1 MMLQQPH
8 LGLLHFCLKHAWS
21 LSPIPQGTLEKPQ
34 ESLEHPFCYLTHSTS
49 ISSADLQGLTC
60 SISSNPIPGIFLASS
75 RQLPDIMALSLSIHI
90 WLWTKEE
97 EGVSLLFRI
106 RGMGS
111 QFMGTEFIE
120 VHSKK
125 LAYITC
131 IYRRHRDMGRE
142 EEG

>member
-1 MMLQQPH
+1 M
-8 LGLLHFCLKHAWS
+8 
-21 LSPIPQGTLEKPQ
+21 
-34 ESLEHPFCYLTHSTS
+34 
-49 ISSADLQGLTC
+49 
-60 SISSNPIPGIFLASS
+60 
-75 RQLPDIMALSLSIHI
+75 
-90 WLWTKEE
+90 
-97 EGVSLLFRI
+97 LFRI

-142 EEG
+142 EEGERRREGKREREKERVSF

>member
-1 MMLQQPH
+1 M
-8 LGLLHFCLKHAWS
+8 
-21 LSPIPQGTLEKPQ
+21 
-34 ESLEHPFCYLTHSTS
+34 
-49 ISSADLQGLTC
+49 
-60 SISSNPIPGIFLASS
+60 
-75 RQLPDIMALSLSIHI
+75 
-90 WLWTKEE
+90 
-97 EGVSLLFRI
+97 LFRI